1 MTPAEFKA
9 LRLKAGYET
18 RGSLAEA
25 MGITRWAIEHWEYGR
40 RPIPAWGEKLLKCLM
55 MAKLAEERLGLK
67 L

>member
-1 MTPAEFKA
+1 MTPDEFKA

-25 MGITRWAIEHWEYGR
+25 MGVTRWAIEHWEYGR
-40 RPIPAWGEKLLKCLM
+40 RPIPTWGEKLLKCLM
-55 MAKLAEERLGLK
+55 MAKLAEQKLGLK